1 MSRIV
6 KACAMFWAAAG
17 LAACATP
24 QPESNAMFVTR
35 ASSKSP
41 AQLHQA
47 IKDYAAQKK
56 WLYIGDNK
64 LKNGEVTQVRLCI
77 REAAADIWKAGM
89 HMAAMM
95 PCGHFGI
102 YQEGGAGK
110 VTMMHPRYMTTLDPH
125 PIVRKLADDVS
136 GPFIAML
143 DEISR

>member
-1 MSRIV
+1 MKKTCIV
-6 KACAMFWAAAG
+6 LALTG
-17 LAACATP
+17 LAGCATTRP
-24 QPESNAMFVTR
+24 DANAMFVTR
-35 ASSKSP
+35 TSSKSP
-41 AQLHQA
+41 AALHQA
-47 IKDYAAQKK
+47 IRSYAEQKK

-102 YQEGGAGK
+102 YQENGTSK
-110 VTMMHPRYMTTLDPH
+110 VTMMHPRYMTRLDPH
-125 PIVRKLADDVS
+125 PIVQKLAEDVS

-143 DEISR
+143 DDVSK